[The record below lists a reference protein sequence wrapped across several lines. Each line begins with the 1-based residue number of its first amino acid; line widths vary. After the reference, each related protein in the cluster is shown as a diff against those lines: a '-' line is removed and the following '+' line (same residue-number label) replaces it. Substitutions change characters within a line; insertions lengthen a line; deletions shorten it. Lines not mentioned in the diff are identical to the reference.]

1 MKMALKFI
9 VIIILTMSV
18 EMLYIRTIEHEEVS
32 SVHAEEKT
40 EVREEIEKIKY
51 YDIPL
56 ETELQDYIRKECDEM
71 NVEMELV
78 LAIMKVESDFNSE
91 VISDTNDYGLM
102 QINIVNH
109 ESLQKKLSIYDFLD
123 PYDSARAGIYM
134 LSGLDWCEN
143 DVQRLMCYNMGVTG
157 AKRAWNKGIQETEY
171 SKKVLKTK
179 EELREKSYEVLVL
192 KNQK

>member
-78 LAIMKVESDFNSE
+78 LAIMKVESDFNSD

-192 KNQK
+192 QNQK

>member
-9 VIIILTMSV
+9 VIIILTMSA

-78 LAIMKVESDFNSE
+78 LAIMKVESDFNSD
-91 VISDTNDYGLM
+91 VISDSNDYGLM

-123 PYDSARAGIYM
+123 PYDNARAGIYM

-157 AKRAWNKGIQETEY
+157 AKRAWRKGIQETEY
-171 SKKVLKTK
+171 TKKVLEAKK
-179 EELREKSYEVLVL
+179 EMKDKAYEVMMLE
-192 KNQK
+192 N

>member
-9 VIIILTMSV
+9 VIIILTMSA

-192 KNQK
+192 QNQK

>member
-9 VIIILTMSV
+9 VIIILTMSA

-32 SVHAEEKT
+32 SVHTEEKT

-78 LAIMKVESDFNSE
+78 LAIMKVESDFNSDM
-91 VISDTNDYGLM
+91 ISDSNDYGLM

-123 PYDSARAGIYM
+123 PYDNARAGIYM

-157 AKRAWNKGIQETEY
+157 AKRAWKKGIQETEY

-192 KNQK
+192 QNQK

>member
-9 VIIILTMSV
+9 VIIILTMSA

-78 LAIMKVESDFNSE
+78 LAIMKVESDFNSD

-157 AKRAWNKGIQETEY
+157 AIRAWNKGIQETEY

-192 KNQK
+192 QNQK

>member
-40 EVREEIEKIKY
+40 EVREGIEKIKY

-78 LAIMKVESDFNSE
+78 LAIMKVESDFNSD

-192 KNQK
+192 QNQK

>member
-78 LAIMKVESDFNSE
+78 LAIMKVESDFNSD

-157 AKRAWNKGIQETEY
+157 AKKSLEQGNPRNGILKKGFEDKRRT
-171 SKKVLKTK
+171 
-179 EELREKSYEVLVL
+179 
-192 KNQK
+192 

>member
-9 VIIILTMSV
+9 VIIILTMPV

-78 LAIMKVESDFNSE
+78 LAIMKVESDFNSD

-192 KNQK
+192 QNQK

>member
-78 LAIMKVESDFNSE
+78 LAIMKVESDFNSD

-134 LSGLDWCEN
+134 LSELDWCEN

-192 KNQK
+192 QNQK

>member
-78 LAIMKVESDFNSE
+78 LAIMKVESDFNSD

-143 DVQRLMCYNMGVTG
+143 DVQRLMCYNMGVSG

-192 KNQK
+192 QNQK

>member
-9 VIIILTMSV
+9 VIIILTMSA

-56 ETELQDYIRKECDEM
+56 ETELQENKRKECDEM

>member
-9 VIIILTMSV
+9 VIIILTMST

-32 SVHAEEKT
+32 SVHAEKKT

-78 LAIMKVESDFNSE
+78 LAIMKVESDFNSD

-192 KNQK
+192 QNQK

>member
-71 NVEMELV
+71 NDEMELV
-78 LAIMKVESDFNSE
+78 LAIMKVESDFNSD

-192 KNQK
+192 QNQK

>member
-9 VIIILTMSV
+9 VIIILTMSA

-78 LAIMKVESDFNSE
+78 LAIMKVESDFNSD

-192 KNQK
+192 QNQK

>member
-9 VIIILTMSV
+9 VIIILTMSA

-78 LAIMKVESDFNSE
+78 LAIMKVESDFNSD
-91 VISDTNDYGLM
+91 VISDSNDYGLM

-123 PYDSARAGIYM
+123 PYDNARAGIYM

-157 AKRAWNKGIQETEY
+157 AKRAWKKGIQETEY

-192 KNQK
+192 QNQK

>member
-9 VIIILTMSV
+9 VIIILTMSA

-78 LAIMKVESDFNSE
+78 LAIMKVESDFNSD

-123 PYDSARAGIYM
+123 PYDSARTGIYM

-192 KNQK
+192 QNQK

>member
-1 MKMALKFI
+1 MKTVLKFI
-9 VIIILTMSV
+9 AVILLTMSA
-18 EMLYIRTIEHEEVS
+18 EMLYIRTAEHEEVS
-32 SVHAEEKT
+32 SVHAEKKT
-40 EVREEIEKIKY
+40 AEREEIKKIKY

-71 NVEMELV
+71 NVDMELV
-78 LAIMKVESDFNSE
+78 LAIIKVESDFNSD

-134 LSGLDWCEN
+134 MSGLDWCEN
-143 DVQRLMCYNMGVTG
+143 DNQLLMCYNMGVTG
-157 AKRAWNKGIQETEY
+157 AKRAWNKGIRETEY
-171 SKKVLKTK
+171 SKKVLQAKQEIK
-179 EELREKSYEVLVL
+179 NKAYEVLVL
-192 KNQK
+192 QNQK

>member
-9 VIIILTMSV
+9 VIIILTMSA

>member
-78 LAIMKVESDFNSE
+78 LAIMKVESDFNSD

-157 AKRAWNKGIQETEY
+157 AKRAWNKGVQETEY

-192 KNQK
+192 QNQK

>member
-9 VIIILTMSV
+9 VIIILTMSA

-32 SVHAEEKT
+32 SVHAEKKT

-78 LAIMKVESDFNSE
+78 LAIMKVESDFNSD

-192 KNQK
+192 QNQK

>member
-9 VIIILTMSV
+9 VIIILTMSA

-78 LAIMKVESDFNSE
+78 LAIMKVESDFNSD
-91 VISDTNDYGLM
+91 VISDTDDYGLM

-192 KNQK
+192 QNQK

>member
-9 VIIILTMSV
+9 VIIIPTMSA

>member
-18 EMLYIRTIEHEEVS
+18 EMPYIRTIEHEEVS

-78 LAIMKVESDFNSE
+78 LAIMKVESDFNSD

-192 KNQK
+192 QNQK

>member
-9 VIIILTMSV
+9 VIIILTMSA

-143 DVQRLMCYNMGVTG
+143 DVQRLMCYNMGVSG
-157 AKRAWNKGIQETEY
+157 AKRAWSKGIHETEY
-171 SKKVLKTK
+171 TKRVLEAKNEMK
-179 EELREKSYEVLVL
+179 DKAYEVMMME
-192 KNQK
+192 N

>member
-1 MKMALKFI
+1 
-9 VIIILTMSV
+9 
-18 EMLYIRTIEHEEVS
+18 
-32 SVHAEEKT
+32 
-40 EVREEIEKIKY
+40 
-51 YDIPL
+51 
-56 ETELQDYIRKECDEM
+56 M

-78 LAIMKVESDFNSE
+78 LAIMKVESDFNSD

-192 KNQK
+192 QNQK

>member
-9 VIIILTMSV
+9 VIIILTMSA

-78 LAIMKVESDFNSE
+78 LAIMKVESDFNSDM
-91 VISDTNDYGLM
+91 ISDSNDYGLM

-123 PYDSARAGIYM
+123 PYDNARAGIYM

-157 AKRAWNKGIQETEY
+157 AKRAWKKGIQETEY

-192 KNQK
+192 QNQK

>member
-9 VIIILTMSV
+9 VIIILTMST

-78 LAIMKVESDFNSE
+78 LAIMKVESDFNSD

-192 KNQK
+192 QNQK

>member
-18 EMLYIRTIEHEEVS
+18 EMLYMRTIEHEEVS

-78 LAIMKVESDFNSE
+78 LAIMKVESDFNSD

-192 KNQK
+192 QNQK